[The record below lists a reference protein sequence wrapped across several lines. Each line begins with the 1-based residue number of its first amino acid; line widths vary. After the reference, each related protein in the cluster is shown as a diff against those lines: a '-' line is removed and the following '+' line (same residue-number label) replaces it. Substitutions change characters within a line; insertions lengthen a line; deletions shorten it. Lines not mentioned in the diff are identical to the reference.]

1 MLARL
6 LKEWETLS
14 NKVRFIQGVISG
26 EIKVSR
32 VKKRDLV
39 DNLKRMGFK
48 TQSQLNEILPEKKRP
63 SVQTEVPEGQEPE
76 IAKEEEEERVAPGE
90 ISIKEY
96 DYLLTM
102 QILSLTEERVI
113 ELEKQMRDKR
123 AEYELLQKMHIFEI
137 WQNDL
142 ANFLDELDKYEEQEE
157 KDRLAH
163 TAAAKGGKGAAK
175 ARKPKKKGE
184 DDDDDFDPKVR
195 KQAKVNNENKKPSNQ
210 GDTGSDQK
218 KKQTKMA
225 DFIMKKEPPKD
236 DTQLTLME
244 RIKKNQAKGGNT

>member
-6 LKEWETLS
+6 LKEYETLS

-39 DNLKRMGFK
+39 NNLKRMGFK

-63 SVQTEVPEGQEPE
+63 SVQTQPEEVAEEQEAE
-76 IAKEEEEERVAPGE
+76 NAREEEEEVAEGE
-90 ISIKEY
+90 ISVKEY

-102 QILSLTEERVI
+102 QIMSLTEERVI

-123 AEYELLQKMHIFEI
+123 AEYELLQKMHIYQM

-142 ANFLDELDKYEEQEE
+142 EAFLGELDKYEAQEE

-163 TAAAKGGKGAAK
+163 TAANGQKGKGKGGAK
-175 ARKPKKKGE
+175 ARKPGAPAAGKKA
-184 DDDDDFDPKVR
+184 V
-195 KQAKVNNENKKPSNQ
+195 VNNENKKPSNKAD
-210 GDTGSDQK
+210 GNSDQK
-218 KKQTKMA
+218 KQTNMG
-225 DFIMKKEPPKD
+225 DFMVKKDPKPKAKKKDED
-236 DTQLTLME
+236 DNFDPE
-244 RIKKNQAKGGNT
+244 DDS